1 MGKLLPGLSF
11 DKADGPSGSSYQVF
25 LFSFCTLR
33 WFRSFMAEEAKVSG
47 LCLRGTQAIP
57 PPGKGREVAGPGV
70 GVLAQAMGCGRG
82 RGLS

>member
-1 MGKLLPGLSF
+1 
-11 DKADGPSGSSYQVF
+11 
-25 LFSFCTLR
+25 
-33 WFRSFMAEEAKVSG
+33 MAEEAKVSG

-70 GVLAQAMGCGRG
+70 GVLAQATGCGRG